1 MHAGISFVCIY
12 LFRLK
17 ESLDASSSQT
27 APVTLSKITGR
38 EYKADEVATAK
49 VFHFSD
55 GSSLAFLSD
64 EGKRDIIPG
73 AIY

>member
-1 MHAGISFVCIY
+1 MHEEISFVCIY

-17 ESLDASSSQT
+17 DSLDASSSQT
-27 APVTLSKITGR
+27 VSVTLSKITGR

-55 GSSLAFLSD
+55 GSSLALPLRRR
-64 EGKRDIIPG
+64 EERYYPG